1 MVTSRLLPDE
11 AGDVDV
17 REGGHQVLAVES
29 VHDAAMSWDGAGK
42 VLQQSYSRTEV
53 RVARTKIKQ
62 PQKKQNI
69 TFILKA
75 RLKPLAK
82 KPPKGPMRDAKEE
95 RKMLW
100 IWKG

>member
-1 MVTSRLLPDE
+1 M
-11 AGDVDV
+11 
-17 REGGHQVLAVES
+17 REGGHQVLAVEPI
-29 VHDAAMSWDGAGK
+29 HDAAVSGDGAGK
-42 VLQQSYSRTEV
+42 VLQQRHSRAAVNQTLLCLAGDT
-53 RVARTKIKQ
+53 RVACENE
-62 PQKKQNI
+62 KKTQNF

-95 RKMLW
+95 RKTLW